1 MSITVA
7 TTKLID
13 ILTDALQTASNDFG
27 GVHLTTTRA
36 PWRDEPSDVDLLAAS
51 STNKYVL
58 GHTWIPCDG
67 RIDPMVWPCESV
79 ANVLSLIKSWKKIK
93 GDQHTVDISLAL
105 ADPPEDGKDDE
116 HPGWTVTL
124 AETPALFD
132 SDNEFQFHAHHES
145 KFPISI
151 VHRIRTNTFVTKED
165 YAEVPLTLWS
175 ATVLAPLVAVA
186 RRRNMQIQMFRSP
199 NRLLQIVQIGD
210 TWIGI
215 AMPGTPVPGDPTDGP
230 SIEPVLA
237 PDSDL
242 LKALRDMKASGVTVV
257 APNPQGEFGEIIADA
272 AAKTEADWDTE
283 LRQAVELVVST
294 QMGSGSMLQ
303 RKLKVGFAR
312 AARLLDELEAA
323 GIVGEANGSVARA
336 VLFKPD
342 DLAGA
347 YAALDE
353 KSGAGE

>member
-51 STNKYVL
+51 STNRRVL

-67 RIDPMVWPCESV
+67 RIDPMVWPCQSV
-79 ANVLSLIKSWKKIK
+79 ADVLALIKSWAKAKG
-93 GDQHTVDISLAL
+93 GDQHTVDISLVL
-105 ADPPEDGKDDE
+105 ADPPEDAKDDE

-124 AETPALFD
+124 RETPALFD

-151 VHRIRTNTFVTKED
+151 VHRLRTNTFVTKED

-175 ATVLAPLVAVA
+175 TTVLAPLVAVA
-186 RRRNMQIQMFRSP
+186 KRRSMQIQLFRSP
-199 NRLLQIVQIGD
+199 DRLLQIVQIGD

-215 AMPGTPVPGDPTDGP
+215 AMPNTPMPGDTTDGP
-230 SIEPVLA
+230 SIEPVLGDA
-237 PDSDL
+237 QMSSAVADL
-242 LKALRDMKASGVTVV
+242 LRNGAGLFTIDDAKATAQAS
-257 APNPQGEFGEIIADA
+257 AD
-272 AAKTEADWDTE
+272 E
-283 LRQAVELVVST
+283 LKHAVELVVT
-294 QMGSGSMLQ
+294 TGFGSPSQIQ
-303 RKLKVGFAR
+303 RKLKVGYAK
-312 AARLLDELEAA
+312 AASLLDQMEVA
-323 GIVGEANGSVARA
+323 GIVGPAVGSKARD
-336 VLFKPD
+336 VLFKPS

-347 YAALDE
+347 LAVLDE
-353 KSGAGE
+353 KSEAGE